1 MWNTLKTWDV
11 YLFQKITAGWT
22 NSFFDHI
29 FPWWRDSTTWYPVYL
44 FLLVFILVNFGWR
57 AWSWILFVALNVT
70 ITDQLSSTYIKHW
83 LPRLRPCQDPDMAE
97 HVRMIVNHCS
107 GGGSFPSSHATNHF
121 GAAVFFFC
129 TLKPYLKNRT
139 YLFFLW
145 AATISYGQV
154 YVGVH
159 YPSDVIGGAII
170 GSIIGY
176 LVALIYNKKF
186 GLPEL
191 RTVQT
196 S

>member
-1 MWNTLKTWDV
+1 
-11 YLFQKITAGWT
+11 
-22 NSFFDHI
+22 
-29 FPWWRDSTTWYPVYL
+29 VYL
-44 FLLVFILVNFGWR
+44 FLLIFIPVNFGWR

-83 LPRLRPCQDPDMAE
+83 LPRLRPCQDPAVTE
-97 HVRMIVNHCS
+97 HIRMIVNHCS

-129 TLKPYLKNRT
+129 TLKPYLKNWT
-139 YLFFLW
+139 YLFFFW

-159 YPSDVIGGAII
+159 YPTDVIGGGII

-176 LVALIYNKKF
+176 LIALIYNKKF

-191 RTVQT
+191 RTAQT